1 MPELSP
7 SVARLRCF
15 LEEADIPSGVLR
27 RDPEGT
33 TWLPAELRA
42 LVDADP
48 TCHEE
53 LRRFVDREIE
63 LFGSVRQKSDALFT
77 DRVLKAAAPVQI
89 AGAGL
94 DNRVRSWIL
103 AFAYAL
109 ATGVAYLMLAPLLGL
124 AALGTWTSQI
134 VAATGLDGL
143 DGGGVSG
150 VGGTA
155 GSSGAARAVA
165 VLVGAAILVVAVAF
179 MPSRRHTTPPA

>member
-1 MPELSP
+1 MPELQP
-7 SVARLRCF
+7 SVARLRGF

-27 RDPEGT
+27 RDPTGT

-42 LVDADP
+42 LVEGDEL
-48 TCHEE
+48 CRGE

-94 DNRVRSWIL
+94 NSRQRGWIL
-103 AFAYAL
+103 AFAYAM
-109 ATGVAYLMLAPLLGL
+109 ATVVAYLMLAPLLGL
-124 AALGTWTSQI
+124 AALGTWSDRF
-134 VAATGLDGL
+134 VPFVMAVGVEEGGNGAVGVRAALVLIG
-143 DGGGVSG
+143 
-150 VGGTA
+150 
-155 GSSGAARAVA
+155 VA
-165 VLVGAAILVVAVAF
+165 VLVVAVAF

>member
-7 SVARLRCF
+7 SVARLRSF

-63 LFGSVRQKSDALFT
+63 LFGSVRQKGDALFT
-77 DRVLKAAAPVQI
+77 DRVLKAAAPVEI

-94 DNRVRSWIL
+94 DGRVRGWIL

-124 AALGTWTSQI
+124 AALGTWTSQLA
-134 VAATGLDGL
+134 AATGLTDGAA
-143 DGGGVSG
+143 G
-150 VGGTA
+150 VGGSVGA
-155 GSSGAARAVA
+155 SNGAARAVA

>member
-1 MPELSP
+1 MPELTP

-48 TCHEE
+48 TVHDE

-77 DRVLKAAAPVQI
+77 DRVLKAAAPVEI

-94 DNRVRSWIL
+94 DSRLRSWIL
-103 AFAYAL
+103 AFAYAM
-109 ATGVAYLMLAPLLGL
+109 ATGVAYMMLAPLLGL

-134 VAATGLDGL
+134 VSAVGAD
-143 DGGGVSG
+143 D
-150 VGGTA
+150 GGTA
-155 GSSGAARAVA
+155 VGARSIG

-179 MPSRRHTTPPA
+179 VPWRRHTTPPA

>member
-1 MPELSP
+1 MSDLHPA
-7 SVARLRCF
+7 VARLRNF

-27 RDPEGT
+27 RDREGT

-42 LVDADP
+42 LIEADDR
-48 TCHEE
+48 CRDE

-94 DNRVRSWIL
+94 ASRQRGWIL
-103 AFAYAL
+103 ASAYAM
-109 ATGVAYLMLAPLLGL
+109 ATVVAYLMLAPLLGL
-124 AALGTWTSQI
+124 AALGTWSNRF
-134 VAATGLDGL
+134 ATAVGVDEGGDGVV
-143 DGGGVSG
+143 GVRATL
-150 VGGTA
+150 VLI
-155 GSSGAARAVA
+155 GAAV
-165 VLVGAAILVVAVAF
+165 LVVAVAF

>member
-1 MPELSP
+1 MPESLP
-7 SVARLRCF
+7 VAVARLRSF
-15 LEEADIPSGVLR
+15 LEEADIPSSVLR

-48 TCHEE
+48 ACHVE

-63 LFGSVRQKSDALFT
+63 LFGSVRQRSDALFT
-77 DRVLKAAAPVQI
+77 DRVLRAAAPVQI

-94 DNRVRSWIL
+94 DRRYRSYIL

-124 AALGTWTSQI
+124 AALGTWTGQ
-134 VAATGLDGL
+134 VAEVVGGEE
-143 DGGGVSG
+143 GGG
-150 VGGTA
+150 A
-155 GSSGAARAVA
+155 GLRAVA
-165 VLVGAAILVVAVAF
+165 VLVGAVVLVAAVAF
-179 MPSRRHTTPPA
+179 VPWRRHTTPPA

>member
-1 MPELSP
+1 MSDP
-7 SVARLRCF
+7 SLQPAVARLRLF

-27 RDPEGT
+27 RDPDGK

-42 LVDADP
+42 LVAADP
-48 TCHEE
+48 SCQAE

-94 DNRVRSWIL
+94 DARYRSLIL

-124 AALGTWTSQI
+124 AALGTWTGQLAQT
-134 VAATGLDGL
+134 VGVDE
-143 DGGGVSG
+143 GGN
-150 VGGTA
+150 VG
-155 GSSGAARAVA
+155 ARAVA
-165 VLVGAAILVVAVAF
+165 VLVGASILVIVVAF
-179 MPSRRHTTPPA
+179 VPWRRHTTPPA

>member
-1 MPELSP
+1 MPDLSP

-42 LVDADP
+42 LVAADS
-48 TCHEE
+48 TCRDE

-63 LFGSVRQKSDALFT
+63 LFGSVRQRSDALFT

-94 DNRVRSWIL
+94 DSRVRSWIL

-124 AALGTWTSQI
+124 AALGTWTSQL
-134 VAATGLDGL
+134 VAAAGLD
-143 DGGGVSG
+143 DGGNLGNSLG
-150 VGGTA
+150 VGGGPNTV
-155 GSSGAARAVA
+155 ARSAA
-165 VLVGAAILVVAVAF
+165 VLLGAAILVVAVAF
-179 MPSRRHTTPPA
+179 VPWRRHTTPPA